1 MNSEHAHNYYV
12 CVYAHIHVCMCITC
26 TCVAICAYI
35 HVCVR
40 GCILIHIYVL
50 ACHVRVHVYV
60 HSLHQSSP
68 FHVEKSELIMTCL
81 VHVQHLIEINKGL
94 DVRAL
99 IAE

>member
-35 HVCVR
+35 RVCVR
-40 GCILIHIYVL
+40 GCMLKHIYIL
-50 ACHVRVHVYV
+50 ACHVHVYV
-60 HSLHQSSP
+60 HSLHYSSP
-68 FHVEKSELIMTCL
+68 LMLRNQQIMTCL

>member
-1 MNSEHAHNYYV
+1 MNSEPAHNYYV

-35 HVCVR
+35 RVRVR
-40 GCILIHIYVL
+40 GCILIHIYIL
-50 ACHVRVHVYV
+50 ACHVHVYV
-60 HSLHQSSP
+60 HSLHYSSP
-68 FHVEKSELIMTCL
+68 LMLRNQQIMTCL

>member
-12 CVYAHIHVCMCITC
+12 CVYAHIHVCMCITY

-35 HVCVR
+35 HVRVR
-40 GCILIHIYVL
+40 GCILIHIYIL
-50 ACHVRVHVYV
+50 ACHVHVYV
-60 HSLHQSSP
+60 HSLHYSSP
-68 FHVEKSELIMTCL
+68 LMLRNQQIITCL